1 MQVRHTTSYML
12 TGRCLTKIMDA
23 VASPNAIGMVATL
36 AHYSSAGHASTFVHR
51 MQRAESIATMCG
63 NLSDSFASKNAMP
76 LPLLHIC
83 KDAHW
88 DAEGECEKGM
98 RY

>member
-1 MQVRHTTSYML
+1 ML
-12 TGRCLTKIMDA
+12 SVRCLTKIMEA

-36 AHYSSAGHASTFVHR
+36 AHYASAGHASSIVHR
-51 MQRAESIATMCG
+51 KQHAQSIMTICG
-63 NLSDSFASKNAMP
+63 CLQDSFASTNAKSM
-76 LPLLHIC
+76 PLLHIC